1 MENRRC
7 RWGACRGAGLLG
19 GLLLGALATSALGAG
34 PSLKRLDPPGAQRG
48 TAFTLTLVG
57 SRLQGAEIVSNL
69 PGTFTPLTVSG
80 QGAGPGKTEEKQ
92 PFLVELSKEASI
104 GLYTLRLRSPEGL
117 SNALLFSV
125 GALPEVSEEE
135 SRQPV
140 HQALN
145 NSAEGSQP
153 LQLPATVNGTLSGP
167 DRDFFRFEGRKGQRL
182 VVEVE
187 ARRAGSALD
196 PVVRLLT
203 AEKKQIAI
211 SNDAHGMGVDCRLDI
226 SLPESGHYYLMVHDA
241 RFSQQEQNFY
251 RLKIGEFAYAAGLFP
266 LGGRRGDKVQARLVG
281 GNLTGSRELTVDLS
295 QVGPTADF
303 ATVPVPGPPG
313 SLPLLFAVGDLPETV
328 EPDGGAEVRIEPET
342 VVNGRIASPGEVDRY
357 RLAVNPG
364 EEWAIQ
370 LESGGLGTSRL
381 FGRLT
386 AYDKEGNRLASAGDD
401 IPEIAVFSAVLRGLR
416 TSSDPFLRV
425 KVPEGVRELLVAVED
440 LVERGGPL
448 FGYRLLARRQTADFV
463 LSLDT
468 PYINIPAEG
477 TAAVEVNIERRGYL
491 GEIRLGIADAGKDLV
506 VEGGLVPAASLVQ
519 GERAVSASGMLTVT
533 ARKGASPRLREL
545 SVWGEAV
552 LEDGT
557 RLRRRARGPGL
568 VTQVQSSRGT
578 GRPDPNNRDDQTP
591 FAAHWLGMELP
602 AMVSK
607 SSLAELSV
615 EGSRSIRLVQGM
627 QTQLPW
633 KFESAVAGLRPPERV
648 VARSVGSREVNVRV
662 GEVGAKYIS
671 EGWVRIGTTV
681 GTPALKF
688 NLVLTG
694 LLDVDGAPVTVYSR
708 AMTVDVVPGYRLSLA
723 GEGIGLIPG
732 GGGELLGRVEREP
745 AFKQPVSIRPENF
758 PLGVSCPP
766 VEVPAD
772 EDEFRVVCRAEDS
785 AAPGEYEF
793 EITSSSMLAGREK
806 EKVPYRIAPLRSRI
820 VVSAGEDTASV
831 HIPIER

>member
-1 MENRRC
+1 MIENHRRGWRTC
-7 RWGACRGAGLLG
+7 RSTGLIGILV
-19 GLLLGALATSALGAG
+19 LGALASSALGAG
-34 PSLKRLDPPGAQRG
+34 PALKRLDPPGAQRG

-57 SRLQGAEIVSNL
+57 RHLEGAEIVSDL
-69 PGTFTPLTVSG
+69 PGTFTPLTASG
-80 QGAGPGKTEEKQ
+80 QGAAAGKAEEKR
-92 PFLVELSKEASI
+92 PFLVELPGETPV
-104 GLYTLRLRSPEGL
+104 GLYTLRLRSPAGL

-145 NSAEGSQP
+145 NSVDGSQA
-153 LQLPATVNGTLSGP
+153 LQLPATVNGTLAGP
-167 DRDFFRFEGRKGQRL
+167 DRDVYRFEGRKGQRL
-182 VVEVE
+182 VIEVE

-196 PVVRLLT
+196 PVIRLLT

-211 SNDAHGMGVDCRLDI
+211 SNDTHGLGVDCRLDV
-226 SLPESGHYYLMVHDA
+226 SLPESGRYYLMVHDA
-241 RFSQQEQNFY
+241 RFSEQEQNFY

-266 LGGRRGDKVQARLVG
+266 LGGRRGEKVPVRLLG
-281 GNLTGSRELTVDLS
+281 GNLRGSRELTVDLS
-295 QVGPTADF
+295 RVGPAADF

-313 SLPLLFAVGDLPETV
+313 SLPLLFAVADLPETM
-328 EPDGGAEVRIEPET
+328 EPPGGAVAGLEPGT
-342 VVNGRIASPGEVDRY
+342 VVNGRIGKPGEVDRY
-357 RLAVNPG
+357 RLAVSPG
-364 EEWAIQ
+364 EEWMIR
-370 LESGGLGTSRL
+370 LEAGGLGTSRL
-381 FGRLT
+381 YGRLT
-386 AYDKEGNRLASAGDD
+386 AYDAEGNRLASAGDD

-448 FGYRLLARRQTADFV
+448 FGYRLVARRQAADFV
-463 LSLDT
+463 LSLGT

-477 TAAVEVNIERRGYL
+477 TAAVEVNIQRRGYL
-491 GEIRLGIADAGKDLV
+491 GEIQLGIPDAGEDLV
-506 VEGGLVPAASLVQ
+506 VEGGLVPTASLVQ
-519 GERAVSASGMLTVT
+519 GERARADSGLLTVT
-533 ARKGASPRLREL
+533 ARKGASPNQGEL

-578 GRPDPNNRDDQTP
+578 GRPDPNNRDDQSP
-591 FAAHWLGMELP
+591 FVAHWLGMELP
-602 AMVSK
+602 AMVSR
-607 SSLAELSV
+607 SGLAALKV
-615 EGSRSIRLVQGM
+615 EGPETIRLVQGM

-633 KFESAVAGLRPPERV
+633 KFESAVPGLRPPERV
-648 VARSVGSREVNVRV
+648 VARSIGSREVNTRV

-671 EGWVRIGTTV
+671 EGWLRIGTTV

-688 NLVLTG
+688 NLVLSG
-694 LLDVDGAPVTVYSR
+694 PLDVDGAPATVYSR
-708 AMTVDVVPGYRLSLA
+708 VMTVDVVPGYRLSLA
-723 GEGIGLIPG
+723 GEGIGLTPG

-766 VEVPAD
+766 LEVPAD
-772 EDEFRVVCRAEDS
+772 KDVFRVECRAEDS

-806 EKVPYRIAPLRSRI
+806 EKVPYSIAPVRSKI
-820 VVSAGEDTASV
+820 VVSAGEDTARA
-831 HIPIER
+831 IPIER

>member
-1 MENRRC
+1 MENRRW
-7 RWGACRGAGLLG
+7 RWGASRSTGLLAV
-19 GLLLGALATSALGAG
+19 LMLGALTSSALGAS
-34 PSLKRLDPPGAQRG
+34 PTLKRLDPPGAQRG
-48 TAFTLTLVG
+48 TAFTLNLVG
-57 SRLQGAEIVSNL
+57 RNLQASEIVSNL

-80 QGAGPGKTEEKQ
+80 PGAAAGKAEEKR
-92 PFLVELSKEASI
+92 PFLVELPGETPV

-145 NSAEGSQP
+145 NSVDGSEA
-153 LQLPATVNGTLSGP
+153 LELPATVNGTLSGP
-167 DRDFFRFEGRKGQRL
+167 DRDVYRFEGRKGQRL
-182 VVEVE
+182 VIEVE

-196 PVVRLLT
+196 PVIRLLT

-211 SNDAHGMGVDCRLDI
+211 SNDTHGLGVDCRLDV
-226 SLPESGHYYLMVHDA
+226 SLPESARYYLMVHDA
-241 RFSQQEQNFY
+241 RFSEQEQNFY

-266 LGGRRGDKVQARLVG
+266 LGGRRGEKVPVRLVG
-281 GNLTGSRELTVDLS
+281 GNLRGSRELTVDLS
-295 QVGPTADF
+295 QVGPEADF

-313 SLPLLFAVGDLPETV
+313 SLPLLLAVGDLPEEM
-328 EPDGGAEVRIEPET
+328 EPSGGTEASLEHGT
-342 VVNGRIASPGEVDRY
+342 VVNGLIEKPGEVDRY

-364 EEWAIQ
+364 EEWMIQ
-370 LESGGLGTSRL
+370 LEAGGLGTSRL

-386 AYDKEGNRLASAGDD
+386 AYDAEGNRLASAGDD
-401 IPEIAVFSAVLRGLR
+401 IPEVAVFSAVLRGLR
-416 TSSDPFLRV
+416 TSSDPYLKV
-425 KVPEGVRELLVAVED
+425 KVPEGVRELVVAVED

-448 FGYRLLARRQTADFV
+448 FGYRLVARRQAADFV
-463 LSLDT
+463 LSLAT

-477 TAAVEVNIERRGYL
+477 TAAVEVNIQRRGYL
-491 GEIRLGIADAGKDLV
+491 GEIRLGIPDAGEDLA
-506 VEGGLVPAASLVQ
+506 VEGGLVPTASLVQ
-519 GERAVSASGMLTVT
+519 GERARSGSGLLTVT
-533 ARKGASPRLREL
+533 ARKGAAPRLREL

-568 VTQVQSSRGT
+568 ITQVQSSRGT
-578 GRPDPNNRDDQTP
+578 GRPDPNNRDDQSP
-591 FAAHWLGMELP
+591 FVAHWLGMELP
-602 AMVSK
+602 AMVSN
-607 SSLAELSV
+607 SPLAALKV
-615 EGSRSIRLVQGM
+615 EGPETIRLVQGM

-633 KFESAVAGLRPPERV
+633 KFESAVPGLRPPERV
-648 VARSVGSREVNVRV
+648 VASSPGSREVNTRV

-671 EGWVRIGTTV
+671 EGWLRIGTTV
-681 GTPALKF
+681 GTPVLKF
-688 NLVLTG
+688 NLVLSG
-694 LLDVDGAPVTVYSR
+694 LLDVDGTPATVYSR
-708 AMTVDVVPGYRLSLA
+708 VMTVDVVPGYRLSLA
-723 GEGIGLIPG
+723 GEGIGLTPG

-766 VEVPAD
+766 LEVPAD
-772 EDEFRVVCRAEDS
+772 EDLFRVECRAEDS

-806 EKVPYRIAPLRSRI
+806 EKVPYSIAPVRSKI
-820 VVSAGEDTASV
+820 VVSAGEDTARV
-831 HIPIER
+831 LPIER